1 MSCRPSIVPPFVKH
15 FVAFSQETA
24 SRTTSPYI
32 KAQLGVTKAN
42 FLVTDKC
49 KEIDALPCPWRK
61 KHQCSLSLTMLWYWF
76 CSLITHSGVKIR
88 QKVSFS
94 YFANEANY
102 FFGTWKFIK
111 FIKFD
116 WKNCNETFVDN
127 FHTWI
132 SSLWQRKIR
141 KLEKIIVLAIGSLDA
156 IGTSVLK
163 ISWKMS
169 SQGHIENIF
178 WCQVGTSLGRFL

>member
-1 MSCRPSIVPPFVKH
+1 MNTSPIWPGFATTFHPPLIPLFTMSCRPSIVPPFVKH

-116 WKNCNETFVDN
+116 YFG
-127 FHTWI
+127 
-132 SSLWQRKIR
+132 KIVMR
-141 KLEKIIVLAIGSLDA
+141 LLS
-156 IGTSVLK
+156 T
-163 ISWKMS
+163 
-169 SQGHIENIF
+169 IF
-178 WCQVGTSLGRFL
+178 TLG

>member
-1 MSCRPSIVPPFVKH
+1 MNTSPIWPGFATTFHPPLIPLFTMSCRPSIVPPFVKH

-76 CSLITHSGVKIR
+76 CSLITVTMVWKLSKMSH
-88 QKVSFS
+88 
-94 YFANEANY
+94 
-102 FFGTWKFIK
+102 FFYVQHGKLNSP
-111 FIKFD
+111 D
-116 WKNCNETFVDN
+116 
-127 FHTWI
+127 
-132 SSLWQRKIR
+132 SLKS
-141 KLEKIIVLAIGSLDA
+141 KIIKVTKFAKFTKKSLYN
-156 IGTSVLK
+156 S
-163 ISWKMS
+163 
-169 SQGHIENIF
+169 
-178 WCQVGTSLGRFL
+178 